1 MSWRFS
7 IKWLFFKEDHSWR
20 KTSFEHTRGKLYFF
34 TLSVTLSFFQT
45 SPKTNCP
52 KDLPSEGCLSEKT
65 LLLFWKHHEQHRN
78 FGEKA
83 VEEILTPEKFYIFF
97 ASPFYWPLF
106 LVWKFIFWMEYTLQK
121 AVKVS
126 LKCVKPI
133 QTTYWEIF
141 SQNLLKNLFRTLPSF
156 LSSLY
161 CYGELILIIICPI
174 ETNFILWKH
183 FCKYFK
189 N

>member
-78 FGEKA
+78 FGENA
-83 VEEILTPEKFYIFF
+83 VEEIFTPEKIYNC
-97 ASPFYWPLF
+97 SPPNRQNL
-106 LVWKFIFWMEYTLQK
+106 
-121 AVKVS
+121 
-126 LKCVKPI
+126 
-133 QTTYWEIF
+133 EIF
-141 SQNLLKNLFRTLPSF
+141 SQNLLKNLSRTLPSF

-174 ETNFILWKH
+174 ETNFILWKT
-183 FCKYFK
+183 FANILKSNALEIFEIL
-189 N
+189 